1 MCCFY
6 PSITGSVRATV
17 TKSARTMDSAIR
29 HKGGT
34 MVLQTDGWV
43 WGVPGLRVLGEK
55 QKMRQ

>member
-6 PSITGSVRATV
+6 PSITEGVRATV

-34 MVLQTDGWV
+34 MVLQTDGQV
-43 WGVPGLRVLGEK
+43 WGVPELCVWGK
-55 QKMRQ
+55 NKK